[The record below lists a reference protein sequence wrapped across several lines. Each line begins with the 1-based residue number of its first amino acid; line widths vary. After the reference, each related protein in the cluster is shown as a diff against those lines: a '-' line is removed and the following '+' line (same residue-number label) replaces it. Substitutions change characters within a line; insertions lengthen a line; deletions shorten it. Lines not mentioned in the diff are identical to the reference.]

1 MNKAWWVVIGVL
13 VLAVVVVGAYNYFTF
28 GVLFSARTNNL
39 NLRVDCSPYYP
50 DGEHQ
55 DYQECFDACADEEE
69 ECEIDCNGNAFCIF
83 ACNKERGLCNCACEE
98 VFP

>member
-1 MNKAWWVVIGVL
+1 M
-13 VLAVVVVGAYNYFTF
+13 AVVVVVIINYTTS
-28 GVLFSARTNNL
+28 GVLFSSKNNIL
-39 NLRVDCSPYYP
+39 NGDSRCTPYYP
-50 DGEHQ
+50 DGEHE

-69 ECEIDCNGNAFCIF
+69 ECEIGCEGGAFCIF